1 MEVTRC
7 PSCGAST
14 TNFINCEYCGSLF
27 VRYSHAGLNAD
38 EIFKPNP
45 DTADVSIDQDLKKP
59 FGNFGGFAFG
69 GLKEAFDKNL
79 SLQKQD
85 TFIVTDVFID
95 EDSKQNNKQ
104 GFIKKLFSKPA
115 SNPIIIQI
123 VESTGMGYFDNPS
136 FPGLAIH
143 IPFMKGDN
151 GEFSNETGLG
161 DDIPLS
167 KFEKMK
173 ESVLFET
180 RDASDDCIDKIIDF
194 GNDSRGAAYLVS
206 KLLVEFFGI
215 SKIKK
220 IKTTTTDYS

>member
-27 VRYSHAGLNAD
+27 VRYSRVGLNVD

-79 SLQKQD
+79 SLQKQG

-115 SNPIIIQI
+115 SKPIIIQV
-123 VESTGMGYFDNPS
+123 VESTGVGFFDNPS
-136 FPGLAIH
+136 FPGLAVH
-143 IPFMKGDN
+143 IPFVKGDN
-151 GEFSNETGLG
+151 GDFSNAQLDG
-161 DDIPLS
+161 DIPLS

-180 RDASDDCIDKIIDF
+180 READNDIIDKIIDF

-206 KLLVEFFGI
+206 KLLIEFFNI

-220 IKTTTTDYS
+220 IKTTTTDYL